1 MWANLGSFLQVAS
14 AILVIT
20 SLAGLGAMRSRVTSL
35 AATVG
40 DLRGEVGD
48 KDRQLTELHALR
60 VLDAA
65 EILRQGNDIDAL
77 QRLKTGEAHW
87 TAISQELRAHHTAS
101 IEHWSADEELLG
113 RILQAMREGNE

>member
-1 MWANLGSFLQVAS
+1 MWADLGSFLQVAS

-48 KDRQLTELHALR
+48 KDRQIGELQALR

-77 QRLKTGEAHW
+77 QRLKTGEAEW
-87 TAISQELRAHHTAS
+87 QAISQALKVHHAAS
-101 IEHWSADEELLG
+101 LDHWSADEELLG